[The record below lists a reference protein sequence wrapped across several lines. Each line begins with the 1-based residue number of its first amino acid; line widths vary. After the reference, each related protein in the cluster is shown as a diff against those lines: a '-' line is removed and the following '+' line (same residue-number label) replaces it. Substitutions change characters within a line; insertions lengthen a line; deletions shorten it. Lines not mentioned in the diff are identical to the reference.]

1 MRTPLFPWHPN
12 PAGSPFVFCLPEVPV
27 STSPHRAAV
36 PGGLLAALLL
46 LILAPVSALPL
57 SAQATSQSEWLEVEV
72 ATVGVDLTT
81 GAPLALVHE
90 GWEELLPIWIGT
102 NEAEAILR
110 VLQNEPFIRPLTHD
124 LMASILG
131 TLEVELA
138 EVRIHD
144 MREGT
149 YIGSLHLREAGRDE
163 LKEVDARPSDGLA
176 LAVRT
181 GARIRV
187 ARRLLSGVPEVD
199 FVSTERQ
206 RTIARIR
213 SVTVAEP
220 GSEDRS
226 TYGIPAEAAGVV
238 VLHLGVG
245 MANRGLRPG
254 DLITAVNG
262 SSVTTALEFI
272 HALGRVPDATAVPV
286 EVIRDGEV
294 QDVQIPARRGP
305 GRVG

>member
-1 MRTPLFPWHPN
+1 MRTSLFPWHPN
-12 PAGSPFVFCLPEVPV
+12 RAGSPPFFCLPEVLV
-27 STSPHRAAV
+27 STSPRRVVV
-36 PGGLLAALLL
+36 PGVLLAAVLLL
-46 LILAPVSALPL
+46 VLAPVTALPL
-57 SAQATSQSEWLEVEV
+57 SAQAISQSEWLEVEV

-206 RTIARIR
+206 RTIARVR

-226 TYGIPAEAAGVV
+226 TYGIPSGASGVV

-262 SSVTTALEFI
+262 MSVGSALDFI
-272 HALGRVPDATAVPV
+272 HALGRVPDASAVSV
-286 EVIRDGEV
+286 EVIRQGEV
-294 QDVQIPARRGP
+294 EDVQIPARRGP